1 MKLPGLVLVE
11 AKALNHMRFISRA
24 PTTTATRRRIVRAIG
39 RLRPRI
45 IDWGCLV
52 GHRAREPGDI
62 LVDTRAMAGETNR
75 PEREKLCDKTRLVV
89 DCVLALAA
97 GHVLAKALLR
107 LSS

>member
-24 PTTTATRRRIVRAIG
+24 PTTTATRRRIG

>member
-1 MKLPGLVLVE
+1 
-11 AKALNHMRFISRA
+11 MRFISRA
-24 PTTTATRRRIVRAIG
+24 PTTTATRRRIG

>member
-1 MKLPGLVLVE
+1 M
-11 AKALNHMRFISRA
+11 
-24 PTTTATRRRIVRAIG
+24 
-39 RLRPRI
+39 
-45 IDWGCLV
+45 
-52 GHRAREPGDI
+52 
-62 LVDTRAMAGETNR
+62 VDTRAMGGEADR